1 LLRESI
7 TILYILSISLSVD
20 TAASILQSSP
30 ILKLFASDGGV
41 NYYAYLPY
49 IKPAF
54 AIQTNPI
61 PLGNN
66 DNYHFYQHSYP
77 STSTSAIANQLMGG
91 WVGRCLSTTT
101 TTTTATTATPALLT
115 AKLGTITNPLFSVL
129 PGSVVSF
136 NPYCSQYLQPY
147 LNQVNKMNM
156 FSQCVPATQWRNFI
170 GNINNNFGLAPYCN
184 SVVEGQEQRQANE
197 AIDQSTGQNI
207 QCISGQCQTSSSG
220 TIGEPSGSS
229 ISQQTTCINNFC
241 QTTTC
246 ISGKCQTS
254 SSGTIGEPSGSSISQ
269 QTTCINNFCQTTT
282 CISGK
287 CQTSSSGTTAATT
300 IGGQAREVNHGENI
314 VAEQRVN
321 QQANCA
327 FGPGI
332 ALISCVNTPISI
344 NSINEG
350 SNGIKTSYNN
360 MPFLLPFP

>member
-1 LLRESI
+1 MLRKSI

-54 AIQTNPI
+54 AIQTNPL

-77 STSTSAIANQLMGG
+77 STSTSAIGNQLMGG
-91 WVGRCLSTTT
+91 WVGQCLS
-101 TTTTATTATPALLT
+101 TATTATPALLT

-129 PGSVVSF
+129 PGSVVSS

-197 AIDQSTGQNI
+197 AIDQSTGRNI

-246 ISGKCQTS
+246 ISGQ
-254 SSGTIGEPSGSSISQ
+254 
-269 QTTCINNFCQTTT
+269 
-282 CISGK
+282 

-300 IGGQAREVNHGENI
+300 IGGQAREVNHEENI
-314 VAEQRVN
+314 IAQQRVN

-332 ALISCVNTPISI
+332 AVISCVNTPISI

-360 MPFLLPFP
+360 MPILLPFP